1 MFEILA
7 VGGGA
12 VVGLI
17 AMQFPAGRSRGAIA
31 VAGCLI
37 VALLASGLSGELAE
51 SIGFLFLDAAFAAAG
66 ALLTAIAWMRFKRRE
81 REPVPERSPVP

>member
-12 VVGLI
+12 LIGL
-17 AMQFPAGRSRGAIA
+17 AAVQFPPGRIRRAIG
-31 VAGCLI
+31 VIGCLI
-37 VALLASGLSGELAE
+37 VALVASGLSGELSE

-66 ALLTAIAWMRFKRRE
+66 AILTAIAWMRFKRDRNE
-81 REPVPERSPVP
+81 RVPERSAVP

>member
-17 AMQFPAGRSRGAIA
+17 AVQAKPGRIRNAIG
-31 VAGCLI
+31 VIGCLI
-37 VALLASGLSGELAE
+37 IALVASGLSGELSE

-66 ALLTAIAWMRFKRRE
+66 AVLTAIAWLRFKRGAS
-81 REPVPERSPVP
+81 EPVPERSAVP